1 MRLSWRV
8 QVLSLLFKMTHLH
21 VGRSCFTRV
30 WQGPG
35 PRAVVHG
42 RPPVAVVVE
51 AGEGEAGV
59 GLEAGH
65 HHGRRRQPLDTRRGS
80 GPAGVVGVGRAGGG
94 EAVAHGGGLGSGSRG
109 CLCGHSSRV
118 VRS

>member
-1 MRLSWRV
+1 
-8 QVLSLLFKMTHLH
+8 MTHLH

-30 WQGPG
+30 GKGPG
-35 PRAVVHG
+35 PGAVVHG

-65 HHGRRRQPLDTRRGS
+65 HHGRRRQPLNTRRGS
-80 GPAGVVGVGRAGGG
+80 GAAGVVGVGRAGGG
-94 EAVAHGGGLGSGSRG
+94 EAVAHGGYRG